1 VDRLFNGASNNYK
14 DTAKCLSY
22 SISSVGNKV
31 GKLLI
36 SRVNG
41 IVVANK

>member
-1 VDRLFNGASNNYK
+1 MDRVFSGTTNNYK

-22 SISSVGNKV
+22 SISRVGNKV

-41 IVVANK
+41 IVVAN